1 MDGPD
6 FLPRCGR
13 PRRERFKQV
22 HRSAPGPK
30 RTGPG
35 LHRPDALSDCEP
47 SYFSARSAQE
57 PSADRRSHDRPD
69 GRVPCAARRTQ
80 SSCRQEIQRARS
92 TSHASKLITL
102 LLAVASSILL
112 NSCSA
117 ARYVTVDNQ
126 VYALP
131 GDKVIIEIATE
142 VESLTGTW
150 SSYYEEGLSG
160 GSVQTS
166 DEPLQLTLRELGSS
180 NEIAATKTDRRY
192 FPDSLP
198 KAMQIVV
205 IPVEITVPANASVPS
220 TWSGFLTG
228 RIRVAVPLSSAA
240 KNESYIK
247 TIARVNVAVTLHVT
261 TQEDVNAH
269 RR

>member
-1 MDGPD
+1 
-6 FLPRCGR
+6 
-13 PRRERFKQV
+13 
-22 HRSAPGPK
+22 
-30 RTGPG
+30 
-35 LHRPDALSDCEP
+35 
-47 SYFSARSAQE
+47 
-57 PSADRRSHDRPD
+57 
-69 GRVPCAARRTQ
+69 
-80 SSCRQEIQRARS
+80 
-92 TSHASKLITL
+92 L